1 MRVVGLM
8 SGTSHDAIDAV
19 AAEIS
24 LRDKTIEVRIA
35 GLLSRPYPA
44 ELRSELI
51 AALPPASIDMAT
63 VCRLDTAIGQQ
74 FAAAA
79 DAAVH
84 EFFDG
89 TADLVASHGQT
100 VYHWVH
106 EGVVHGTLQLGQ
118 PAWIA
123 ERTGLPVVSD
133 FRPRD
138 IAAGGQGAPLVGL
151 FDLLWLAGRPGRAAA
166 LNIGGIANV
175 TVTGEPPV
183 AFDTGPGNALIDA
196 AVAMATGGAEL
207 FDRDGLRAAR
217 GTVDEHLL
225 KALLAEPYY
234 RAAAPKTTGKELFNS
249 AYLTRVLP
257 DHAPSG
263 DDIVA
268 TVTALTAH
276 TIADALAPFAPDEV
290 IVSGGGTLNPT
301 LSAMLRDR
309 LGPATLRTSDELGL
323 PSAAKEAA
331 AFAVLGFLTAHG
343 LAGTHPA
350 GTGARHAAVLGSI
363 TPGAT
368 PLVLPAV
375 PGTPP
380 ERLTVVAR

>member
-24 LRDKTIEVRIA
+24 LRDSTIEVRIA

-44 ELRSELI
+44 ELRAELI

-79 DAAVH
+79 DAAVY

-106 EGVVHGTLQLGQ
+106 EGIVHGTLQLGQ
-118 PAWIA
+118 PAWLA

-196 AVAMATGGAEL
+196 AVAPAPGGA
-207 FDRDGLRAAR
+207 GQVGRAGEGAPPPPLSPHQLTIPR
-217 GTVDEHLL
+217 PGRRTKIGSVRIRLML
-225 KALLAEPYY
+225 VLVMALW
-234 RAAAPKTTGKELFNS
+234 GS
-249 AYLTRVLP
+249 
-257 DHAPSG
+257 
-263 DDIVA
+263 
-268 TVTALTAH
+268 
-276 TIADALAPFAPDEV
+276 
-290 IVSGGGTLNPT
+290 
-301 LSAMLRDR
+301 
-309 LGPATLRTSDELGL
+309 
-323 PSAAKEAA
+323 
-331 AFAVLGFLTAHG
+331 AFA
-343 LAGTHPA
+343 
-350 GTGARHAAVLGSI
+350 
-363 TPGAT
+363 
-368 PLVLPAV
+368 
-375 PGTPP
+375 
-380 ERLTVVAR
+380 